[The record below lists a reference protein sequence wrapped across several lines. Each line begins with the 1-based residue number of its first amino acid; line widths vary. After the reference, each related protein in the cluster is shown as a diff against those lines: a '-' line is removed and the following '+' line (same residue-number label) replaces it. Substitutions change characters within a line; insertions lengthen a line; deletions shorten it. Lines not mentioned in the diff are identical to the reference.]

1 MTYNPRRPF
10 LSLII
15 GMDRLAVGMSQR
27 VCPTPSVPR
36 IEERIPG
43 MVFVHATRKNFG
55 SNSVI
60 LRKQIMTPM
69 NKGSKGIV
77 TFGEKLKIAVMP
89 RNPITQLAKG
99 IGSHP
104 ATRSGCDMAWSIR
117 GMVENSSTLCVR
129 GYVR

>member
-55 SNSVI
+55 SNSAI

-117 GMVENSSTLCVR
+117 GMVESSSTLCAR
-129 GYVR
+129 GYFK